1 MCQKLEKGAV
11 TAMGDPISALDLKNV
26 HEDCYRLCV
35 GYVLIFF
42 ILQNLTRFHTS
53 HWKIN
58 RTPRRNG
65 TEDYNLTPSCS
76 HFVNFGEGVE
86 TREVV
91 SIRHGSRGC
100 IFLIVMG
107 LAVYLHPMCPFF
119 VVVPVVLLAFIGF
132 RDNDKT
138 CYDKVMALFDMD
150 VMFTSGVHCFTEYVK
165 TLVPSSVLQMAT
177 CCILTAL
184 YAMPLLFEAPQRV
197 IRSPG
202 PWMDP
207 MRPNPSWVAVNASSM
222 IETWQTVM
230 HEYRETEQGLF
241 FQFSTA
247 DYVERIFFV
256 KCVIDVMLL
265 IELYLLDVASQS
277 TAQAFKLKA
286 IIPFFIVRHRLNLF
300 PMLQLSQATLSV
312 NVFMAFTNMSFAM
325 LVNPVI
331 TVFLS
336 ACKRIPFV
344 GFDLIC
350 FYYWKQ

>member
-1 MCQKLEKGAV
+1 MPRTLEIGAAAA
-11 TAMGDPISALDLKNV
+11 TGKPISPLDLKNV
-26 HEDCYRLCV
+26 QEDCYRLCV

-184 YAMPLLFEAPQRV
+184 YAMPLLFEAPPRLTFTDSINETLV
-197 IRSPG
+197 T
-202 PWMDP
+202 
-207 MRPNPSWVAVNASSM
+207 PNPSWVAVNASSM

-230 HEYRETEQGLF
+230 QEYRETEQG
-241 FQFSTA
+241 
-247 DYVERIFFV
+247 
-256 KCVIDVMLL
+256 
-265 IELYLLDVASQS
+265 
-277 TAQAFKLKA
+277 
-286 IIPFFIVRHRLNLF
+286 
-300 PMLQLSQATLSV
+300 
-312 NVFMAFTNMSFAM
+312 
-325 LVNPVI
+325 
-331 TVFLS
+331 
-336 ACKRIPFV
+336 
-344 GFDLIC
+344 
-350 FYYWKQ
+350 